1 MAGNINTSAHYQQV
15 LSTALEMRS
24 STIEDLVSDNVPLYN
39 VLKRKGLIRNYSGP
53 RIRET
58 LQIDKAQAQWY
69 NGWDFLDNPPIDLFN
84 DAYWTPKMVAVP
96 ISLTMEEILNN
107 EGENQIHDI
116 FRSYINAAE
125 RALVDAMDEALHSD
139 GTGDGGKQLT
149 GMAGAVPVSPSTAG
163 TYGGIDRNTYALWR
177 TSSFDAHSDF
187 SAIGTQV
194 TSTTVRPMLNSIMA
208 QRARN
213 TRAADLL
220 VMSQEHYFAYDA
232 ATVNVQRIAKEGSLA
247 SLGFSSLEY
256 IGGGRRAEIVLA
268 SGLNN
273 NMPSN
278 TTYGLETDSICL
290 RVNPGRNFG
299 KLFPGEGQR
308 PINQDAIAQ
317 FIGWMGEM
325 TLINPLFTWR
335 FRDSNTGS

>member
-1 MAGNINTSAHYQQV
+1 MPINPVVHYQQV

-24 STIEDLVSDNVPLYN
+24 AAIEDLVSDSVPLFN
-39 VLKRKGLIRNYSGP
+39 VLKRKGLWRPYSGP
-53 RIRET
+53 RIRQT
-58 LQIDKAQAQWY
+58 LQIDKTDAQWY
-69 NGWDFLDNPPIDLFN
+69 NGYDFLANPPLELVN

-116 FRSYINAAE
+116 LETYMEAAE
-125 RALVDAMDEALHSD
+125 GSLVDAMDEAIHSD

-163 TYGGIDRNTYALWR
+163 VYGGIDRNTYSLWR
-177 TSSFDAHSDF
+177 TSSFDANSDF
-187 SAIGTQV
+187 PTIGTQV
-194 TSTTVRPMLNSIMA
+194 NSTTIRPMLSRIIG
-208 QRARN
+208 QRSRN

-220 VMSQEHYFAYDA
+220 IMSEDHYWAYDA
-232 ATVNVQRIAKEGSLA
+232 ATVNIQRIAREGSLA
-247 SLGFSSLEY
+247 SLGFSSIEY
-256 IGGGRRAEIVLA
+256 VGGGRRAEIVLA

-273 NMPSN
+273 NMPAN
-278 TTYGLETDSICL
+278 TTYGLETASL
-290 RVNPGRNFG
+290 RLRYNANRNFD
-299 KLFPGEGQR
+299 KLFEGDGQK

-317 FIGWMGEM
+317 FLGWMGEL

-335 FRDSNTGS
+335 FRDSNPSA